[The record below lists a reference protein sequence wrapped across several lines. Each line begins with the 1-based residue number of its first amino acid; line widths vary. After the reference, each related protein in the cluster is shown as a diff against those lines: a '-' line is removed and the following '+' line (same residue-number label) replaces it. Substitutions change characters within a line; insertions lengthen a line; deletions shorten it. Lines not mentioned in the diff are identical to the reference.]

1 MMITMKEI
9 AREAGVSQPAVSL
22 VLNGRG
28 QSSRISESTRE
39 RVLAAAG
46 RLGYHRNE
54 LARAMKT
61 GKTNIIGIVGALGS
75 GYSLEIIKGIS
86 EAATAT
92 GYTIKLLPA
101 HDAASMAAVCR
112 QCLEQRLDGVIVRS
126 ISQEEM
132 DVLLCELSP
141 YRIPLAFIGN
151 IATPDEHLHIGT
163 DDYSGMIAAVRYLTG
178 LGHRRIA
185 FFDTGSSSVT
195 IRSRCDGF
203 FAAMRE
209 YDADESPLYRE
220 IIQEDA
226 ELQQQEIAC
235 FLKETGATAAIGV
248 SDFTAMRILQAVS
261 MIGLRVP
268 EDLSVVGFGD
278 LDFSGFANPPLTT
291 IRQPFAA
298 MGRIAAEQLIAKI
311 SGRDTEQETV
321 LPVEL
326 VVRKSTVTPL
336 PH

>member
-1 MMITMKEI
+1 MITMKEI

-61 GKTNIIGIVGALGS
+61 GKTSIIGIVGALGS
-75 GYSLEIIKGIS
+75 GYSLEIVKGVS
-86 EAATAT
+86 EAAAAA

-101 HDAASMAAVCR
+101 HDAATMTAVCR
-112 QCLEQRLDGVIVRS
+112 QCLEQRLAGIIVRS
-126 ISQEEM
+126 VTEEEM
-132 DVLLCELSP
+132 GVLLRELSP
-141 YRIPLAFIGN
+141 YSMPMAFVGN
-151 IATPDEHLHIGT
+151 IATPDEHPHVST
-163 DDYSGMIAAVRYLTG
+163 DDRHGMTAAVRHLVE

-185 FFDTGSSSVT
+185 FLDSGSSLIT
-195 IRSRCDGF
+195 IRSRRDGF

-209 YDADESPLYRE
+209 HVADESPLYKE
-220 IIQEDA
+220 IIRDDA
-226 ELQQQEIAC
+226 ELQRQEIAG
-235 FLKETGATAAIGV
+235 FLKETGATAVIGV
-248 SDFTAMRILQAVS
+248 SDFMAMRVLQAAS
-261 MIGLRVP
+261 TIGLRVP
-268 EDLSVVGFGD
+268 EDLAVVGFGD
-278 LDFSGFANPPLTT
+278 LDFSGYANPPLTT

-298 MGRIAAEQLIAKI
+298 MGRIAAEQLIARI
-311 SGRDTEQETV
+311 SGRNIERKTV

-326 VVRKSTVTPL
+326 IVRRSTAAPTP
-336 PH
+336 H